1 MAYIT
6 SLVALATTI
15 GPRMA
20 IVDHPSL
27 VAASPRGCPHDPFH
41 PFGIRIIHDRA
52 RSSHSPAAARAN
64 AWAHSRPTPARSH
77 RPTAR
82 NDPRTARLA
91 RPSRRL
97 LASPPRAPSR
107 TSPPAAPPRPPSPSP
122 APSPRTTSP
131 APSFHRPRRRART
144 SPPRLSPRRSRRRPG
159 PRGSDTSYRS
169 RTSRTTAAPGTRAG
183 KSYTRTLRA
192 RSRPVIRTAAP
203 ARASGALSSR
213 RMCRLRA
220 RRHRHLR
227 RAFASSSAHRSRCPR
242 VGRCATVRFIRASR
256 RVASSRRAR
265 VAVRR
270 RASFPRGSVSFGS
283 WIQHGTCAR
292 IESSRLTG
300 ARAPR
305 ARRERDAARAIAVD
319 RDSSRARRRA
329 GDARTST
336 RGARR
341 RARRETRDVSSY
353 PSR

>member
-1 MAYIT
+1 MRWRISHHSSRSRRRSVRAWLSSTTRRSSPRRRADARTTPSIR
-6 SLVALATTI
+6 LAQ
-15 GPRMA
+15 
-20 IVDHPSL
+20 DHP
-27 VAASPRGCPHDPFH
+27 R
-41 PFGIRIIHDRA
+41 RA

-64 AWAHSRPTPARSH
+64 AWVHSRSTPARSH

-159 PRGSDTSYRS
+159 PRGSDTSHRS

-203 ARASGALSSR
+203 ARASP
-213 RMCRLRA
+213 
-220 RRHRHLR
+220 
-227 RAFASSSAHRSRCPR
+227 RAFVAPRVSVARATTSASSSRVRVVFSASHSMSARRAMRDGAFYPR
-242 VGRCATVRFIRASR
+242 VASR
-256 RVASSRRAR
+256 RVVAS
-265 VAVRR
+265 
-270 RASFPRGSVSFGS
+270 
-283 WIQHGTCAR
+283 
-292 IESSRLTG
+292 
-300 ARAPR
+300 R
-305 ARRERDAARAIAVD
+305 ARRGSASRVIPPRLSLVRLLDTTRNVRAHRIVAFD
-319 RDSSRARRRA
+319 RRA
-329 GDARTST
+329 GDARAA
-336 RGARR
+336 RARR
-341 RARRETRDVSSY
+341 RARDRGRS
-353 PSR
+353 